1 MLFLNGCMLRLKGVV
16 FFCSSRG
23 RHTRGALVTGVQTCA
38 LPISAD
44 AGARVG
50 KHYVRLIVEDRIGV
64 LAEIAA
70 AMRDAGVSI
79 ESLIQRGRED
89 GDGVVIVLVTHEGPA
104 RAIHAALGILGA
116 SDHVVGAPMHMPIL
130 AL

>member
-1 MLFLNGCMLRLKGVV
+1 MPVDSLDHAPV
-16 FFCSSRG
+16 
-23 RHTRGALVTGVQTCA
+23 
-38 LPISAD
+38 AD
-44 AGARVG
+44 AGARIG

-64 LAEIAA
+64 LAEIAT

-79 ESLIQRGRED
+79 ESFIQRGTDDE
-89 GDGVVIVLVTHEGPA
+89 GSVVIALVTHEGPA
-104 RAIHAALGILGA
+104 SAIHAALDILAA

>member
-1 MLFLNGCMLRLKGVV
+1 MPVD
-16 FFCSSRG
+16 
-23 RHTRGALVTGVQTCA
+23 ALDA
-38 LPISAD
+38 APAAD

-64 LAEIAA
+64 LAEIAT

-79 ESLIQRGRED
+79 ESFIQRGDDAE
-89 GDGVVIVLVTHEGPA
+89 GGVLIALVTHEGPG
-104 RAIHAALGILGA
+104 RAVAAALAALAA
-116 SDHVVGAPMHMPIL
+116 SDHVIGTPMHMPIL